1 MLPLGRD
8 PDQEKAQKWL
18 PDMLALQSIM
28 YEDGLYRGLPMESL
42 RFLCSLQVLYRRAG
56 RYEEADATA
65 QETLQYIASLW
76 GAETEDEREL
86 ISPSYTAFIECMSLA
101 CRAEVC
107 GRLGRPQEG
116 YAYLDQADEIVK
128 RYPKTQEEY
137 MDELERLKRLR
148 ENGLVDDVPEEMAH
162 EFFPY

>member
-1 MLPLGRD
+1 
-8 PDQEKAQKWL
+8 
-18 PDMLALQSIM
+18 
-28 YEDGLYRGLPMESL
+28 MESL